1 MFKEW
6 ISNLMVDSNNK
17 VLLGKRLS
25 NCYSPR
31 REQGEMGFMT
41 TGEREVNH
49 KKGFLEPRICHIR
62 MKKIVKAFFI
72 NVKNKLVMVS
82 T

>member
-1 MFKEW
+1 
-6 ISNLMVDSNNK
+6 MVDSNNK

-49 KKGFLEPRICHIR
+49 KKGFLKPRICH
-62 MKKIVKAFFI
+62 
-72 NVKNKLVMVS
+72 VKNEENCQSFLY
-82 T
+82 

>member
-1 MFKEW
+1 
-6 ISNLMVDSNNK
+6 MVDSNNK

-49 KKGFLEPRICHIR
+49 KKRVLDPRICHIR
-62 MKKIVKAFFI
+62 MKKIVKAFYI

>member
-1 MFKEW
+1 
-6 ISNLMVDSNNK
+6 MVDSNNE

-25 NCYSPR
+25 NCYPPR
-31 REQGEMGFMT
+31 IEQGEMGFMT
-41 TGEREVNH
+41 TGKREVNH
-49 KKGFLEPRICHIR
+49 KKGFLEPRICLIR